1 MGQQGRAGRQGADG
15 GGPGLRRDAV
25 GLREVLFQSVTSMA
39 PAAAVAVSIPAG
51 AAYAGGAL
59 PLSVLIAL
67 VACLFTASSVA
78 ELARHLPSAG
88 SVATYSA
95 QGLHPV
101 AGFLVAWTYL
111 LVEALVP
118 ALLLLQLG
126 FTVAD
131 TLHQEWPGYP
141 AGLWWPWVLAGAA
154 LIAVTG
160 FFGIRASARLGT
172 VLGVFEVLVF
182 VVLAVVLIAAAG
194 GHNTLSVFGT
204 SHTPPDHPGLSGVV
218 AGSVYTVLA
227 FAGFEAAAPLAEEA
241 RDPRRT
247 VRRAVL
253 GAALSVG
260 LLFVLTTYAI
270 TVYVGPDAFASFG
283 PSGAKSWDGVA
294 RASYGAFWV
303 LIFLAVVNSTV
314 ANANAATNASTR
326 TAFALARDGLFPRA
340 FARVH
345 PVHRSPVTGLAAQF
359 VTALGAA
366 LLLGGAFGP
375 RTAFLLL
382 ATVVVVA
389 VIAVYLLTN
398 AACAGY
404 FLRRRRA
411 AFRPVRHL
419 LLPVLGIAAFTP
431 ALLTA
436 AGIPAFP
443 FVAELTAPVSYAG
456 AVVAGWTAAGLV
468 VVAVVRSRRPDAP
481 ASVGL
486 LGIEAA
492 GPEPGPSEGSAAGPD
507 TADSAREGAY
517 GPAARPGAPPS
528 TVRPGAPG
536 SPARPGASGAAPP
549 GPPRPAVPSDPADP
563 SHDEESR

>member
-1 MGQQGRAGRQGADG
+1 MAQLGHAGRQRTGG

-78 ELARHLPSAG
+78 ELARQLPSAG

-95 QGLHPV
+95 QGLHP
-101 AGFLVAWTYL
+101 ALGFLVAWTYL

-118 ALLLLQLG
+118 GLLLLQLG

-141 AGLWWPWVLAGAA
+141 ADLWWPWAVAGAV
-154 LIAVTG
+154 LIVATG
-160 FFGIRASARLGT
+160 FYGIRASARFGT

-182 VVLAVVLIAAAG
+182 VVLAVLLIAAAG
-194 GHNTLSVFGT
+194 RHNTLTVFTT
-204 SHTPPDHPGLSGVV
+204 SHTPPDHPGLSGVI

-227 FAGFEAAAPLAEEA
+227 FAGFEAAAPLAEET

-247 VRRAVL
+247 LRRAVL

-283 PSGAKSWDGVA
+283 PSGAASWDGVA
-294 RASYGAFWV
+294 RASYGIFWV

-326 TAFALARDGLFPRA
+326 TAFALGRDGLFPRA
-340 FARVH
+340 FARLH
-345 PVHRSPVTGLAAQF
+345 PVHRSPVVGLAAQF
-359 VTALGAA
+359 AIALGTA
-366 LLLGGAFGP
+366 LLLGAAYGP

-389 VIAVYLLTN
+389 IIAVYLLTN

-404 FLRRRRA
+404 FLRRHRA

-419 LLPVLGIAAFTP
+419 LLPLLGIAAFTP

-443 FVAELTAPVSYAG
+443 FVEKLTSPVSYAG
-456 AVVAGWTAAGLV
+456 AVVAGWTAVGLV
-468 VVAVVRSRRPDAP
+468 VVAGVRRRRPDAL
-481 ASVGL
+481 AAAGL
-486 LGIEAA
+486 VGIEAA
-492 GPEPGPSEGSAAGPD
+492 EGTGEGAAG
-507 TADSAREGAY
+507 AS
-517 GPAARPGAPPS
+517 GPTARPGAPGTPA
-528 TVRPGAPG
+528 RPGVPR
-536 SPARPGASGAAPP
+536 SSARPGASGPATRPDAA
-549 GPPRPAVPSDPADP
+549 RPAVPSDP
-563 SHDEESR
+563 SHDEES

>member
-1 MGQQGRAGRQGADG
+1 MGQQGRAGRHGADG
-15 GGPGLRRDAV
+15 SGPGLRRDAV

-101 AGFLVAWTYL
+101 VGFLVAWTYL

-126 FTVAD
+126 FTTAD

-141 AGLWWPWVLAGAA
+141 ADLWWPWVLAGAA

-160 FFGIRASARLGT
+160 FYGIRASARLGT
-172 VLGVFEVLVF
+172 ALGVFEVLVF
-182 VVLAVVLIAAAG
+182 GVLAVVLIAAAG
-194 GHNTLSVFGT
+194 EGNTLSVFGT
-204 SHTPPDHPGLSGVV
+204 SHTPPGHPGLSGVV

-253 GAALSVG
+253 GAALCVG
-260 LLFVLTTYAI
+260 LLFLLTTYAI

-283 PSGAKSWDGVA
+283 PSGASSWDGVA
-294 RASYGAFWV
+294 RASYGAVWV

-326 TAFALARDGLFPRA
+326 TAFALGRDGLFPRA

-359 VTALGAA
+359 VIALGAA

-443 FVAELTAPVSYAG
+443 FVAKLTAPVSYAG
-456 AVVAGWTAAGLV
+456 AVVAGWTAAGLA
-468 VVAVVRSRRPDAP
+468 VVAVVRSRRPDAL

-486 LGIEAA
+486 AGIEAA
-492 GPEPGPSEGSAAGPD
+492 GPEPGPAEDSAAGSGP
-507 TADSAREGAY
+507 ADGVREGAY
-517 GPAARPGAPPS
+517 GPAARPGAAPP
-528 TVRPGAPG
+528 TARPGAPG
-536 SPARPGASGAAPP
+536 SPARPGPSGASRP
-549 GPPRPAVPSDPADP
+549 GAPRPAVPPDPADP
-563 SHDEESR
+563 PHDEESR

>member
-1 MGQQGRAGRQGADG
+1 MAQQGHTERQGTGG
-15 GGPGLRRDAV
+15 GGPGLRRNAV

-39 PAAAVAVSIPAG
+39 PAAAIAVSIPAG

-78 ELARHLPSAG
+78 ELARQLPSAG

-101 AGFLVAWTYL
+101 VGFLVAWTYL

-141 AGLWWPWVLAGAA
+141 ADLWWPWAVAGSVL
-154 LIAVTG
+154 IVVTG
-160 FFGIRASARLGT
+160 FYGIRASARLGT

-182 VVLAVVLIAAAG
+182 VVLAALLIAAAG
-194 GHNTLSVFGT
+194 RHNTLTVFGT
-204 SHTPPDHPGLSGVV
+204 AHAPPDHPGLSGVI

-247 VRRAVL
+247 LRRAVL

-270 TVYVGPDAFASFG
+270 TVYVGPDAFAAFG
-283 PSGAKSWDGVA
+283 PSGAASWDGVA
-294 RASYGAFWV
+294 RASYGVFWV

-326 TAFALARDGLFPRA
+326 TAFALGRDGLFPRA
-340 FARVH
+340 FARLH
-345 PVHRSPVTGLAAQF
+345 PVHRSPVVGLAAQF
-359 VTALGAA
+359 VIALGVA
-366 LLLGGAFGP
+366 LLLGAAYGP

-389 VIAVYLLTN
+389 IIAVYLLTN

-404 FLRRRRA
+404 FLRRRA

-436 AGIPAFP
+436 AGIPAFA
-443 FVAELTAPVSYAG
+443 FVAKLTPPVSYAG
-456 AVVAGWTAAGLV
+456 AVVAGWTAVGIV
-468 VVAVVRSRRPDAP
+468 VVAVVRRRRPDAL
-481 ASVGL
+481 AAAGL
-486 LGIEAA
+486 AGIEAENGAEAGDGADA
-492 GPEPGPSEGSAAGPD
+492 GPAPAPGPAPADGVRAGAPGPVARPGAAD
-507 TADSAREGAY
+507 A
-517 GPAARPGAPPS
+517 AARPGASPS
-528 TVRPGAPG
+528 SARPGAPG
-536 SPARPGASGAAPP
+536 AAPSQ
-549 GPPRPAVPSDPADP
+549 PSDPH
-563 SHDEESR
+563 HDEESR